1 MTQPTPSRATTGS
14 TWTQVPTLAQAVSDW
29 IAEEI
34 LNLRIQPGKR
44 LTEAE
49 VANALGVSRQPVREA
64 MRVLAEQ
71 GLLEIIP
78 RVGAVV
84 AEIDPGFIVEIYEA
98 RAMVESW
105 LIRRVVE
112 HASDEDLA
120 RFEAEFAALIE
131 EYGDYDPEFYDRAWE
146 VRISLFR
153 LAGNDFVN
161 QLATDLRSRLRTF
174 PRVLRVDP
182 DHFAVYREHHSGVLA
197 ACVARDAD
205 RAALLIEE
213 YMTRNGKRLA
223 AILRADLQSASSDA
237 E

>member
-1 MTQPTPSRATTGS
+1 
-14 TWTQVPTLAQAVSDW
+14 
-29 IAEEI
+29 
-34 LNLRIQPGKR
+34 
-44 LTEAE
+44 
-49 VANALGVSRQPVREA
+49 
-64 MRVLAEQ
+64 
-71 GLLEIIP
+71 
-78 RVGAVV
+78 
-84 AEIDPGFIVEIYEA
+84 
-98 RAMVESW
+98 MVESW

-146 VRISLFR
+146 VRVSLFR
-153 LAGNDFVN
+153 LAGNDFVT

-223 AILRADLQSASSDA
+223 ALLRADLQSASSDA
-237 E
+237 EQRGSLHGPEIVPESAHQLNPERHPVRVRPEGDRDRRMPGDVEERGAAGDQVAELVLPPPHGEVLGAALRGRDRRAWGEHQVDMGEGVFHN